1 MRPLTAITLI
11 LFGSC
16 FAITFSLA
24 AVMLVVLVLG
34 DEYPRLQREFVPLLA
49 SLLLFLLMTVITAS
63 SFYTLIKNHAL
74 RWWAQG
80 IMWLGL
86 AATGWYYWP

>member
-34 DEYPRLQREFVPLLA
+34 DEYPRLQQEYEPLRA
-49 SLLLFLLMTVITAS
+49 SLLLFLLMTAITAS

-80 IMWLGL
+80 LMWAGL